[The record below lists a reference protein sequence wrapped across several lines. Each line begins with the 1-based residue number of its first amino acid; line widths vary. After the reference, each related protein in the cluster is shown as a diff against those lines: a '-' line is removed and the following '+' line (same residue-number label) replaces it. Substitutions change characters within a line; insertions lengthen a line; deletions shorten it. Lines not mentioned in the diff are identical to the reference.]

1 MNGQGST
8 YNSFPEGLY
17 VDHGLDVNN
26 PGFALNNVFPPDVA
40 VHDSHTGNGWTGQS
54 RSSVNVQN
62 MISFQELLGEDGWL
76 SSADDPDGTGQRFQG
91 RNSGPYIA
99 PFQESTYMFPSDGQ
113 VTNEPSIL
121 QGVNSGALTQN
132 LDLNALFESN
142 NSDAN
147 QDMGAGLSL
156 SLFNPD
162 DVEADQYPPAND
174 SSIPLVI
181 SSGLAGYVLEED
193 DGREGLSSEG
203 RRVSCKRRAPEDAPR
218 LLSLGESSS
227 SGQQAGNSEWEAVP
241 AQGNANSGLNVSTPL
256 IISSNVSQ
264 TSSGPGQ
271 EESSHRTIRL
281 RRAANPQDSI
291 PSRILSSGTTQDSHL
306 QSHTQPTN
314 FFPFD
319 HFPTSS
325 SAATLPVNA
334 TPPEQAFVHTPIS
347 LQNLQPS
354 PWDDLTN
361 ARPDVSSIPPVYAVN
376 GGDTLQQQNSRN
388 IPRNT
393 LPVPETERGNV
404 AQNPTEINF
413 VNGNSNSQ
421 GNVALGSRNGTLSGI
436 HVSSVPTGVPECN
449 VPEQYAQTRSTTSS
463 AGFESRGWG
472 SHCPLY
478 SGTSAAAREMDL
490 SVRGGN
496 VRPFQVYMNSDL
508 MTRPQRQAGGYPA
521 NPSAP
526 QSIGATYEVSRLIA
540 EVRNAVA
547 LVRRG
552 RALQFEELLALED
565 HIGNV
570 GIGLSEEAI
579 LANLRQRKYE
589 FITLESPAEKEPCC
603 ICQEEYVDGDD
614 LGKLDCGHDFH
625 FTCVKQWLVLKNS
638 CPICKKMALAC
649 RDTDN

>member
-26 PGFALNNVFPPDVA
+26 PGFALNNVFPPGVA
-40 VHDSHTGNGWTGQS
+40 VHDSHTGIGWMGQS
-54 RSSVNVQN
+54 SSSVNVQN
-62 MISFQELLGEDGWL
+62 TISFQELLGDEGWL
-76 SSADDPDGTGQRFQG
+76 FSADDPDGTGQRFQG

-132 LDLNALFESN
+132 LDLNTLFESN

-162 DVEADQYPPAND
+162 GVEADQYPPAND

-203 RRVSCKRRAPEDAPR
+203 RRVSCKRRAPEDAPG

-241 AQGNANSGLNVSTPL
+241 AQGNANSGLNGSTPL
-256 IISSNVSQ
+256 IIPSNVSQ

-281 RRAANPQDSI
+281 RRAANPQDSV

-306 QSHTQPTN
+306 QSHTQPTI

-319 HFPTSS
+319 HFPNSS

-334 TPPEQAFVHTPIS
+334 TPPEQAFVHAPIS
-347 LQNLQPS
+347 LRNLQPF
-354 PWDDLTN
+354 PWDDWTS
-361 ARPDVSSIPPVYAVN
+361 ARPDVSSISPVYAVN
-376 GGDTLQQQNSRN
+376 GGDTLQQQQNSRN

-404 AQNPTEINF
+404 AQDPTEINF

-436 HVSSVPTGVPECN
+436 HVSVPTGVPECN

-463 AGFESRGWG
+463 AGFESRGRG
-472 SHCPLY
+472 SYCPLY

-521 NPSAP
+521 HPSAP

-540 EVRNAVA
+540 EVCSMGFQ
-547 LVRRG
+547 LII
-552 RALQFEELLALED
+552 FSPLLC
-565 HIGNV
+565 ISY
-570 GIGLSEEAI
+570 I
-579 LANLRQRKYE
+579 RQGSHMTVFFQDRKR
-589 FITLESPAEKEPCC
+589 
-603 ICQEEYVDGDD
+603 
-614 LGKLDCGHDFH
+614 
-625 FTCVKQWLVLKNS
+625 
-638 CPICKKMALAC
+638 C
-649 RDTDN
+649 RT